1 MIIITNNHTINI
13 KTDIYA
19 WKSFNSFLKI
29 LKQFSVHSIRKMSSQ
44 YKNEYLLKIHP
55 FYSSEIKNNKKK
67 RKRKLKIYLDYQH
80 LLKNLPVLIYLNS
93 FHFFH

>member
-55 FYSSEIKNNKKK
+55 FCSSEIKNNKKK
-67 RKRKLKIYLDYQH
+67 KKKKT
-80 LLKNLPVLIYLNS
+80 KNISRLPTSSKKFTSIDLS
-93 FHFFH
+93 K